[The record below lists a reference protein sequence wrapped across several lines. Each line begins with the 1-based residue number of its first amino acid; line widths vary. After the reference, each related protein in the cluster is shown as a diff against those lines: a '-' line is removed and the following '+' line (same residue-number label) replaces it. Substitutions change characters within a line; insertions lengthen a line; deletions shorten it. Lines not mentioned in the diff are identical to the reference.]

1 MVSEDNINTIID
13 QIHLKSM
20 VVASNLKFTTKLEV
34 VLIVLIF
41 LFQFWHLRRFLL
53 TKPI

>member
-13 QIHLKSM
+13 VIHRKSM
-20 VVASNLKFTTKLEV
+20 TVASNLKFVTKLEV

-53 TKPI
+53 NKKI